1 MGWIAPL
8 RHQCAK
14 LVFSENHQEQ
24 EPSMSEI
31 TTIGLDLAK
40 QPRNHG
46 MRRVLFGLYACR
58 PNDISPL
65 CNVRVPLKTDS
76 RSRWG

>member
-1 MGWIAPL
+1 MPSPAGFRSPATRGITDRSPL
-8 RHQCAK
+8 
-14 LVFSENHQEQ
+14 
-24 EPSMSEI
+24 P
-31 TTIGLDLAK
+31 
-40 QPRNHG
+40 NHG
-46 MRRVLFGLYACR
+46 MSRGSFGLYARR